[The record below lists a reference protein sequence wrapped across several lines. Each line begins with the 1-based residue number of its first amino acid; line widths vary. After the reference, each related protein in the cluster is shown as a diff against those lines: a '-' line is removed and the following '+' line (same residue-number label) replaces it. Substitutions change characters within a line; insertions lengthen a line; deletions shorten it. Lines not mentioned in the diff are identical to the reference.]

1 MVVRKR
7 SFIKKV
13 LFWFLIAVVVIF
25 VAYPFVY
32 MVSVSF
38 RYDSDAFDPGLIPDN
53 PTITQYAQLLGLQES
68 IRQQMS
74 QEEQQLMKLL
84 ESLPGEQRELVFKNI
99 QAQRKRESFPFLRWF
114 GNSLLLAGASA
125 LTSVLIGI
133 FGAYSFSRI
142 WFPGRNLIQRG
153 VLLVYLVGGVILSVP
168 IYDIFVRLG
177 LTNSSGASLFSLYI
191 IYVIQTLPVSLYMLG
206 NYFRTI
212 PESIEEAALIDGST
226 RMGTIMKI
234 IIPLS
239 MPAIITVFIYAFMIG
254 WNEYLFASI
263 FIRPFPGAYTLSVGL
278 REVFFSEHAVWAKMM
293 AASVLTAVPVIVL
306 FMFVEKYL
314 TAGLTAGGVKE

>member
-1 MVVRKR
+1 MVVRKK
-7 SFIKKV
+7 SFIKTFF
-13 LFWFLIAVVVIF
+13 FWFFIVIVVIF
-25 VAYPFVY
+25 VAYPFAY

-38 RYDSDAFDPGLIPDN
+38 RYDSDAFDSHLIPRN
-53 PTITQYAQLLGLQES
+53 PTLTQYAQLLGLQES

-84 ESLPGEQRELVFKNI
+84 EGLPEEQRQQVLNNI
-99 QAQRKRESFPFLRWF
+99 MAERKKESFPFLRWF
-114 GNSLLLAGASA
+114 GNSLLVAGLSA
-125 LTSVLIGI
+125 LTSVIIGI

-142 WFPGRNLIQRG
+142 WYPGRNLVQRG

-168 IYDIFVRLG
+168 LYAMFVRLG
-177 LTNSSGASLFSLYI
+177 LTNSAGTSLFSLYI
-191 IYVIQTLPVSLYMLG
+191 IYIIQTLPVSLYMLG

-226 RMGTIMKI
+226 RIGTIMRI

-239 MPAIITVFIYAFMIG
+239 MPAIVTVFIYAFMIG

-263 FIRPFPGAYTLSVGL
+263 FIRPYPSAYTLPVGL

-293 AASVLTAVPVIVL
+293 AASVLTAVPVIIL
-306 FMFVEKYL
+306 FMSVEKYL

>member
-7 SFIKKV
+7 SFIKTFF
-13 LFWFLIAVVVIF
+13 FWFFIALVIIF
-25 VAYPFVY
+25 VAYPFAY

-38 RYDSDAFDPGLIPDN
+38 RYDSDAFDPSLIPKN
-53 PTITQYAQLLGLQES
+53 PTLSQYAQLLGFQES
-68 IRQQMS
+68 IRQEMS
-74 QEEQQLMKLL
+74 QEEQQLIKLL
-84 ESLPGEQRELVFKNI
+84 ESLPEEQREQVMQNI
-99 QAQRKRESFPFLRWF
+99 QSQRRRESFPFLRWF
-114 GNSLLLAGASA
+114 GNSLLLAGLSA
-125 LTSVLIGI
+125 LTSLIIGI
-133 FGAYSFSRI
+133 FGAYSFSRV
-142 WFPGRNLIQRG
+142 WYPGRNIVQRS

-168 IYDIFVRLG
+168 LYDMFVRIG
-177 LTNSSGASLFSLYI
+177 LTNTAGTSMFSLYI
-191 IYVIQTLPVSLYMLG
+191 IYVIQTLPVSMYMLG

-226 RMGTIMKI
+226 RFGTIMRI

-263 FIRPFPGAYTLSVGL
+263 FIRPFPGSYTLPVGL
-278 REVFFSEHAVWAKMM
+278 REIFFSAHAVWAKMM
-293 AASVLTAVPVIVL
+293 AASVLTAVPVIAM
-306 FMFVEKYL
+306 FMAVEKYL